1 MKEGLDLRTVSALSV
16 SNRSMGF
23 SRHIRWQRLA
33 RTARDFDMPSDS
45 TVERPFDPFD
55 GESEALPC
63 EIHPPHPAQTIQ
75 RPPTIFSLPVGWRN
89 GPFHRLPP
97 PDRLDLCQQ
106 SIMSH
111 RLQLLTTHAKRPQ
124 TPFEWDAEF
133 SNSTNSLY
141 PFGSCSAAVSVEK
154 SEELQRPFAIERAA
168 FKMQSRYA
176 DENIDGFSSA
186 NVPHLRHLS

>member
-1 MKEGLDLRTVSALSV
+1 
-16 SNRSMGF
+16 MGF

-89 GPFHRLPP
+89 GPFHRFPP

-111 RLQLLTTHAKRPQ
+111 RLQLLTTHAKKA
-124 TPFEWDAEF
+124 TNTLEWDAEF

-141 PFGSCSAAVSVEK
+141 PFGFLFSGGFGRKERRYFSARSPLNERPLKCSQGTQTKIS
-154 SEELQRPFAIERAA
+154 
-168 FKMQSRYA
+168 M
-176 DENIDGFSSA
+176 GFLA
-186 NVPHLRHLS
+186 QNVPHLRHLS